1 MMRRMNPRQ
10 MRRMMEQMGMRQEE
24 IEETQQVI
32 IKTATKEI
40 VIDEPEVMVTNMQ
53 GQKIYQITGGTVSER
68 GLGEKAVAIAEE
80 YVQLVAQQA
89 KVSLDEA
96 RKALTETKGDLAQAI
111 LLLNQKGS
119 V

>member
-40 VIDEPEVMVTNMQ
+40 VIDEPQVMVTNMQ
-53 GQKIYQITGGTVSER
+53 GQKIYQITGGTVSEH

-80 YVQLVAQQA
+80 DVQLVAQQA
-89 KVSLDEA
+89 KVSLDAA
-96 RKALTETKGDLAQAI
+96 RKALQETKGDLAQAI
-111 LLLNQKGS
+111 LLLNQKGG